1 MNRRW
6 LILGGS
12 GLGLASGWGIW
23 SWWRSAK
30 TGGKNQPTPDP
41 SLADKSAA
49 DKPGT
54 DPSTDKPSTGTEKKG
69 PPKSSIRS
77 GLIKDPTIRE
87 SPEAAITRGT
97 GLAWRK
103 PELAE
108 VVTPDKW
115 LAVRPLAEPGFAARQ
130 GGGVDV
136 TDDVLRAVVGDRD
149 LAPGPVVYAIRGA
162 VSDRASNPFASG
174 HRLTIVPP
182 DHLNFCCTIG
192 VWDPETKQVST
203 YAASTVP
210 NRTAIVSSALGV
222 QAANMLLPGVFTY
235 VPGSHSNYKKY
246 GFPFSI
252 VGALRQN
259 GAGGGAGSL
268 KALRATTPLGM
279 QGASVSTTTDD
290 NIHCAETPLLEPYD
304 RFSSEGCMVV
314 AGRYTPQEGHT
325 GPWARFLKDAKFKG
339 RAKVTVILVNSTQLP
354 VV

>member
-6 LILGGS
+6 MILGGTGLS
-12 GLGLASGWGIW
+12 LAAGLGIW
-23 SWWRSAK
+23 TWISRSKTKDGKLPTPEPTPAQPTPEPIKAPAKPEVAK
-30 TGGKNQPTPDP
+30 TGP
-41 SLADKSAA
+41 A
-49 DKPGT
+49 
-54 DPSTDKPSTGTEKKG
+54 
-69 PPKSSIRS
+69 KSSIRE
-77 GLIKDPTIRE
+77 GLIKDPTVRE
-87 SPEAAITRGT
+87 SPEAAIARGT
-97 GLAWRK
+97 GLTWRK
-103 PELAE
+103 PQLAE

-115 LAVRPLAEPGFAARQ
+115 LAVRPLSEPGFAARA
-130 GGGVDV
+130 GAGVDI
-136 TDDVLRAVVGDRD
+136 TDAVLRELVGDKE
-149 LAPGPVVYAIRGA
+149 LAPGPVVFAIRGA
-162 VSDRASNPFASG
+162 VSDRQSNPFASG
-174 HRLTIVPP
+174 HRLSIVPP

-192 VWDPETKQVST
+192 VWDPETKQLST
-203 YAASTVP
+203 YAASTLP

-222 QAANMLLPGVFTY
+222 QAANMLLPGVFNY

-252 VGALRQN
+252 IGALRQN
-259 GAGGGAGSL
+259 GAGGGAGAL
-268 KALRATTPLGM
+268 KVLRATNPMGM

-339 RAKVTVILVNSTQLP
+339 RAKVTVILANSTQLP

>member
-6 LILGGS
+6 MILGGTGLS
-12 GLGLASGWGIW
+12 LAAGLGIW
-23 SWWRSAK
+23 AWFSRSKTNDGKLPTPEPTPAQPTPEPAKALPKSEVAK
-30 TGGKNQPTPDP
+30 TGP
-41 SLADKSAA
+41 A
-49 DKPGT
+49 
-54 DPSTDKPSTGTEKKG
+54 
-69 PPKSSIRS
+69 KSSIRE
-77 GLIKDPTIRE
+77 GLIKDPTVRE
-87 SPEAAITRGT
+87 SPEAAIARGT

-103 PELAE
+103 PQLAE

-115 LAVRPLAEPGFAARQ
+115 LAVRPLSEPGFAARA
-130 GGGVDV
+130 GAGVDI
-136 TDDVLRAVVGDRD
+136 TDAVLRELVGDKE
-149 LAPGPVVYAIRGA
+149 LAPGPVVFAIRGA
-162 VSDRASNPFASG
+162 VSDRPSNPFASG
-174 HRLTIVPP
+174 HRLSIVPP

-192 VWDPETKQVST
+192 VWDPETKQLST

-210 NRTAIVSSALGV
+210 NRTAIISSALGV
-222 QAANMLLPGVFTY
+222 QAANMLLPGVFDY

-252 VGALRQN
+252 IGALRQN
-259 GAGGGAGSL
+259 GAGGGAGTL
-268 KALRATTPLGM
+268 KVLRATTPMGM

-339 RAKVTVILVNSTQLP
+339 RSKVTVILANSTQLP

>member
-6 LILGGS
+6 MILGGT
-12 GLGLASGWGIW
+12 GLGLAAGWGIW
-23 SWWRSAK
+23 SLFWCKKNCNAIVPAPEPIPLQQTPEPVSILAK
-30 TGGKNQPTPDP
+30 PASGEG
-41 SLADKSAA
+41 
-49 DKPGT
+49 
-54 DPSTDKPSTGTEKKG
+54 STG
-69 PPKSSIRS
+69 PAKSSIRT
-77 GLIKDPTIRE
+77 GLIKDPTVRE
-87 SPEAAITRGT
+87 SPKAAIARGT

-103 PELAE
+103 PQLAD

-115 LAVRPLAEPGFAARQ
+115 LAVRPLSEPGFVARAGSGIDISDAIFQ
-130 GGGVDV
+130 A
-136 TDDVLRAVVGDRD
+136 LVGDKE
-149 LAPGPVVYAIRGA
+149 LAPGPVIFAIRGA
-162 VSDRASNPFASG
+162 VSDRASNPYASG
-174 HRLTIVPP
+174 HRLTIVAP

-192 VWDPETKQVST
+192 VWDPETKQLST

-222 QAANMLLPGVFTY
+222 QAANMLLPGVFDY

-252 VGALRQN
+252 IGALRQN
-259 GAGGGAGSL
+259 GPGGGAGSL
-268 KALRATTPLGM
+268 KVLRATTPQGL

-325 GPWARFLKDAKFKG
+325 GPWAQFLKHARLKG
-339 RAKVTVILVNSTQLP
+339 RSKVTVILANSTQLP

>member
-6 LILGGS
+6 MILGGT
-12 GLGLASGWGIW
+12 GFGLAAGWGIW
-23 SWWRSAK
+23 SWFSRSKTRDGRTAAPEPAPAQPTPEPAAAPVKPEVAK
-30 TGGKNQPTPDP
+30 TGP
-41 SLADKSAA
+41 A
-49 DKPGT
+49 
-54 DPSTDKPSTGTEKKG
+54 
-69 PPKSSIRS
+69 KSSIRE
-77 GLIKDPTIRE
+77 GLIKDPAVRE
-87 SPEAAITRGT
+87 SPEAAIARGT

-103 PELAE
+103 PQLAE

-115 LAVRPLAEPGFAARQ
+115 LAVHPLSEPGFAARA
-130 GGGVDV
+130 GAGVDI
-136 TDDVLRAVVGDRD
+136 TDAVFREVIGERE
-149 LAPGPVVYAIRGA
+149 LSPGPVVFAIRGA
-162 VSDRASNPFASG
+162 VSDRQANPFASG

-192 VWDPETKQVST
+192 VWDPDTKQLST

-222 QAANMLLPGVFTY
+222 QAANMLLPGVFDY

-252 VGALRQN
+252 IGALRQN
-259 GAGGGAGSL
+259 GAGGGAGAL
-268 KALRATTPLGM
+268 KVLRATTPTGM
-279 QGASVSTTTDD
+279 QGANVSSTTDD

-339 RAKVTVILVNSTQLP
+339 RAKVTVILANSTQLP

>member
-6 LILGGS
+6 MILGGTGLS
-12 GLGLASGWGIW
+12 LAAGLGIW
-23 SWWRSAK
+23 TWFSRSKTNDGKLPTPEPTPAQPTPEPAKALPKSEVAK
-30 TGGKNQPTPDP
+30 TGP
-41 SLADKSAA
+41 A
-49 DKPGT
+49 
-54 DPSTDKPSTGTEKKG
+54 
-69 PPKSSIRS
+69 KSSIRE
-77 GLIKDPTIRE
+77 GLIKDPTVRE
-87 SPEAAITRGT
+87 SPEAAIARGT
-97 GLAWRK
+97 GLDWRK
-103 PELAE
+103 PQLAE

-115 LAVRPLAEPGFAARQ
+115 LAVRPLSEPGFAARA
-130 GGGVDV
+130 GAGVDI
-136 TDDVLRAVVGDRD
+136 TDAVLRELVGDKE
-149 LAPGPVVYAIRGA
+149 LAPGPVVFAIRGA
-162 VSDRASNPFASG
+162 VSDRPSNPFASG
-174 HRLTIVPP
+174 HRLSIVPP

-192 VWDPETKQVST
+192 VWDPETKQLST

-222 QAANMLLPGVFTY
+222 QAANMLLPGVFDY

-252 VGALRQN
+252 IGALRQN
-259 GAGGGAGSL
+259 GAGGGAGAL
-268 KALRATTPLGM
+268 KVLRATTPMGM

-339 RAKVTVILVNSTQLP
+339 RSKVTVILANSTQLP

>member
-6 LILGGS
+6 MILGGT
-12 GLGLASGWGIW
+12 GLGLAAGFGIW
-23 SWWRSAK
+23 TWFSRTKQRDDKLPAPEPTPAQPSP
-30 TGGKNQPTPDP
+30 QPTQAPP
-41 SLADKSAA
+41 KPEVAKS
-49 DKPGT
+49 
-54 DPSTDKPSTGTEKKG
+54 G
-69 PPKSSIRS
+69 PPKSSIRE
-77 GLIKDPTIRE
+77 GLIKDPTVRE
-87 SPEAAITRGT
+87 SPEAAIARGT

-103 PELAE
+103 PQLAE

-115 LAVRPLAEPGFAARQ
+115 LAVQALSEPGFAARA
-130 GGGVDV
+130 GSGIDV
-136 TDDVLRAVVGDRD
+136 TDAVLREVVGDRE
-149 LAPGPVVYAIRGA
+149 LAPGPVVFAIRGA
-162 VSDRASNPFASG
+162 ASDRQANPFASG

-192 VWDPETKQVST
+192 VWDPDTKQLST

-222 QAANMLLPGVFTY
+222 QAANMLLPGVFDY

-252 VGALRQN
+252 IGALRQN
-259 GAGGGAGSL
+259 GAGGGAGAL
-268 KALRATTPLGM
+268 KVLRATTPLGM

-304 RFSSEGCMVV
+304 RFSSEGCLVV

>member
-6 LILGGS
+6 MILGGTGLS
-12 GLGLASGWGIW
+12 LAAGLGIW
-23 SWWRSAK
+23 TWFSRSKTNDGKLPTPEPTPAQPTPEPAKALPKSEVAK
-30 TGGKNQPTPDP
+30 TGP
-41 SLADKSAA
+41 A
-49 DKPGT
+49 
-54 DPSTDKPSTGTEKKG
+54 
-69 PPKSSIRS
+69 KSSIRE
-77 GLIKDPTIRE
+77 GLIKDPTVRE
-87 SPEAAITRGT
+87 SPEAAIARGT

-103 PELAE
+103 PQLAE

-115 LAVRPLAEPGFAARQ
+115 LAVRPLSEPGFAARA
-130 GGGVDV
+130 GAGVDI
-136 TDDVLRAVVGDRD
+136 TDAVLRELVGDKE
-149 LAPGPVVYAIRGA
+149 LAPGPVVFAIRGA
-162 VSDRASNPFASG
+162 VSDRPSNPFASG
-174 HRLTIVPP
+174 HRLSIVSP

-192 VWDPETKQVST
+192 VWDPETKQLST

-222 QAANMLLPGVFTY
+222 QAANMLLPGVFDY

-252 VGALRQN
+252 IGALRQN
-259 GAGGGAGSL
+259 GAGGGAGAL
-268 KALRATTPLGM
+268 KVLRATTPMGM

-339 RAKVTVILVNSTQLP
+339 RSKVTVILANSTQLP

>member
-6 LILGGS
+6 MILGGT
-12 GLGLASGWGIW
+12 GLGLAAGFGIW
-23 SWWRSAK
+23 TWFSRTKRREDKLPAPEPAPAQPGPQPTQAAPKSEVAK
-30 TGGKNQPTPDP
+30 TGP
-41 SLADKSAA
+41 A
-49 DKPGT
+49 
-54 DPSTDKPSTGTEKKG
+54 
-69 PPKSSIRS
+69 KSSIRE
-77 GLIKDPTIRE
+77 GLIKDPTVRE
-87 SPEAAITRGT
+87 SPDAAIARGT

-103 PELAE
+103 PQLAE

-115 LAVRPLAEPGFAARQ
+115 LAVRPLSEPGFAARA
-130 GGGVDV
+130 GTGVDV
-136 TDDVLRAVVGDRD
+136 TDAVLREVVGDRE
-149 LAPGPVVYAIRGA
+149 LAPGPVVFAIRGA
-162 VSDRASNPFASG
+162 ASDRQANPFASG

-192 VWDPETKQVST
+192 VWDPDTKQLST

-222 QAANMLLPGVFTY
+222 QAANMLLPGVFDY

-252 VGALRQN
+252 IGALRQN
-259 GAGGGAGSL
+259 GAGGGAGAL
-268 KALRATTPLGM
+268 KVLRATNPMGM

>member
-1 MNRRW
+1 M
-6 LILGGS
+6 ILGGT
-12 GLGLASGWGIW
+12 GLGFAAGWGIW
-23 SWWRSAK
+23 FWFS
-30 TGGKNQPTPDP
+30 GHKNRNGNLPVPEPTRAQPTPEP
-41 SLADKSAA
+41 VPTAP
-49 DKPGT
+49 KPA
-54 DPSTDKPSTGTEKKG
+54 TGAGKTG
-69 PPKSSIRS
+69 PAKSSIRE
-77 GLIKDPTIRE
+77 GLIKDPMVRE
-87 SPEAAITRGT
+87 SPEAAIIRGT

-103 PELAE
+103 PQLAE

-115 LAVRPLAEPGFAARQ
+115 LAVRPLSEPGFAARA
-130 GGGVDV
+130 GSGVDI
-136 TDDVLRAVVGDRD
+136 TDAVLRAVAGEGE
-149 LAPGPVVYAIRGA
+149 LAPGPVIFAIRGA
-162 VSDRASNPFASG
+162 VSDRSSNPYASG
-174 HRLTIVPP
+174 HRLTIIAP

-192 VWDPETKQVST
+192 VWDPETKQLST

-222 QAANMLLPGVFTY
+222 QAANMLLPGVFNY

-252 VGALRQN
+252 MGALRQN
-259 GAGGGAGSL
+259 GPGGGAGSL
-268 KALRATTPLGM
+268 KVLRATNPQGFK
-279 QGASVSTTTDD
+279 GASVSSTTDD

-339 RAKVTVILVNSTQLP
+339 RSKVTVILANSTQLP

>member
-6 LILGGS
+6 MILGGT
-12 GLGLASGWGIW
+12 GLGLAAGFGIW
-23 SWWRSAK
+23 TWFSRTKQRDDKLPAPEPTPAQPSP
-30 TGGKNQPTPDP
+30 QPTQAPP
-41 SLADKSAA
+41 KPEVAKS
-49 DKPGT
+49 
-54 DPSTDKPSTGTEKKG
+54 G
-69 PPKSSIRS
+69 PPKSSIRE
-77 GLIKDPTIRE
+77 GLIKDPTVRE
-87 SPEAAITRGT
+87 SPEAAIARGT

-103 PELAE
+103 PQLAE

-115 LAVRPLAEPGFAARQ
+115 LAVQALSEPGFAARA
-130 GGGVDV
+130 GSGVDV
-136 TDDVLRAVVGDRD
+136 TDAVLREVVGDRE
-149 LAPGPVVYAIRGA
+149 LAPGPVVFAIRGA
-162 VSDRASNPFASG
+162 ASDRQANPFASG

-192 VWDPETKQVST
+192 VWDPDTKQLST

-222 QAANMLLPGVFTY
+222 QAANMLLPGVFDY

-252 VGALRQN
+252 IGALRQN
-259 GAGGGAGSL
+259 RAGGGAGAL
-268 KALRATTPLGM
+268 KVLRATTPLGM

-304 RFSSEGCMVV
+304 RFSSEGCLVV

>member
-6 LILGGS
+6 MILGGTGLS
-12 GLGLASGWGIW
+12 LAAGLGIW
-23 SWWRSAK
+23 TWFSRSKTNDGKLPTPEPTPAQPTPEPAKALPKSEVAK
-30 TGGKNQPTPDP
+30 TGP
-41 SLADKSAA
+41 A
-49 DKPGT
+49 
-54 DPSTDKPSTGTEKKG
+54 
-69 PPKSSIRS
+69 KSSIRE
-77 GLIKDPTIRE
+77 GLIKDPTVRE
-87 SPEAAITRGT
+87 SPEAAIARGT

-103 PELAE
+103 PQLAE

-115 LAVRPLAEPGFAARQ
+115 LAVRPLSEPGFAARA
-130 GGGVDV
+130 GAGVDI
-136 TDDVLRAVVGDRD
+136 TDAVLRELVGDKE
-149 LAPGPVVYAIRGA
+149 LAPGPVVFAIRGA
-162 VSDRASNPFASG
+162 VSDRPSNPFASG
-174 HRLTIVPP
+174 HRLSIVPP

-192 VWDPETKQVST
+192 VWDPETKQLST

-222 QAANMLLPGVFTY
+222 QAANMLLPGVFDY

-252 VGALRQN
+252 IGALRQN
-259 GAGGGAGSL
+259 GAGGGAGAL
-268 KALRATTPLGM
+268 KVLRATTPMGM

-339 RAKVTVILVNSTQLP
+339 RSKVTVILANSTQLP

>member
-6 LILGGS
+6 MILGGTGLS
-12 GLGLASGWGIW
+12 LAAGLGIW
-23 SWWRSAK
+23 AWFSRSKTNDGKLPTPEPTPAQPTPEPAKALPKSEVAK
-30 TGGKNQPTPDP
+30 TGP
-41 SLADKSAA
+41 A
-49 DKPGT
+49 
-54 DPSTDKPSTGTEKKG
+54 
-69 PPKSSIRS
+69 KSSIRE
-77 GLIKDPTIRE
+77 GLIKDPTVRE
-87 SPEAAITRGT
+87 SPEAAIARGT

-103 PELAE
+103 PQLAE

-115 LAVRPLAEPGFAARQ
+115 LAVRPLSEPGFAARA
-130 GGGVDV
+130 GAGVDI
-136 TDDVLRAVVGDRD
+136 TDAVLRELVGDKE
-149 LAPGPVVYAIRGA
+149 LAPGPVVFAIRGA
-162 VSDRASNPFASG
+162 VSDRPSNPFASG
-174 HRLTIVPP
+174 HRLSIVPP

-192 VWDPETKQVST
+192 VWDPETKQLST

-210 NRTAIVSSALGV
+210 NRTAIISSALGV
-222 QAANMLLPGVFTY
+222 QAANMLLPGVFDY

-252 VGALRQN
+252 IGALRQN
-259 GAGGGAGSL
+259 GAGGGAGAL
-268 KALRATTPLGM
+268 KVLRATTPMGM

-339 RAKVTVILVNSTQLP
+339 RSKVTVILANSTQLP